1 MMNTNKESNKTRALV
16 AAIILCI
23 SLLFTTGCSSA
34 DVTNDVKSALGME
47 VAAVSH
53 TVYVVDQTK
62 YSAKYDLNQLLS
74 KTISE
79 NYAAYDSTSTII
91 RLDGD
96 AKVVDHLTYTN
107 NGKGGGATWK
117 EKDKLEATN
126 SVIKSIINNTS
137 PVADEVN
144 VLKAIRLACDELQTY
159 DDGIKRIVI
168 VSSMIQTVDPLN
180 MAGGLDAYS
189 DSDTI
194 NETVADLSNIHELP
208 DMRSIESVTVYGLG
222 HVDTTS
228 GEQAELSQ
236 LDSTNL
242 QVLWLAIFES
252 CGCGCSDVTFK
263 TNTPDGAPLDID
275 YPSVTPVTASDIG
288 NHFVYADTTTNE
300 SINLKDDV
308 LCFNDV
314 SLSFQP
320 DSAELITSENEALK
334 VLSPVISYATSQ
346 DVTIAVFASTAWS
359 DDKEALYDLSSA
371 RANTVKTLLIKAG
384 VQEESIRCY
393 PLGYDLNPFKCDCF
407 NSSGKWDEDNAKKN
421 RVVYITDASSAVA
434 NVFYQNLD

>member
-159 DDGIKRIVI
+159 D
-168 VSSMIQTVDPLN
+168 
-180 MAGGLDAYS
+180 
-189 DSDTI
+189 
-194 NETVADLSNIHELP
+194 
-208 DMRSIESVTVYGLG
+208 
-222 HVDTTS
+222 
-228 GEQAELSQ
+228 
-236 LDSTNL
+236 
-242 QVLWLAIFES
+242 
-252 CGCGCSDVTFK
+252 
-263 TNTPDGAPLDID
+263 
-275 YPSVTPVTASDIG
+275 
-288 NHFVYADTTTNE
+288 
-300 SINLKDDV
+300 
-308 LCFNDV
+308 
-314 SLSFQP
+314 
-320 DSAELITSENEALK
+320 
-334 VLSPVISYATSQ
+334 
-346 DVTIAVFASTAWS
+346 
-359 DDKEALYDLSSA
+359 
-371 RANTVKTLLIKAG
+371 
-384 VQEESIRCY
+384 
-393 PLGYDLNPFKCDCF
+393 
-407 NSSGKWDEDNAKKN
+407 
-421 RVVYITDASSAVA
+421 
-434 NVFYQNLD
+434 